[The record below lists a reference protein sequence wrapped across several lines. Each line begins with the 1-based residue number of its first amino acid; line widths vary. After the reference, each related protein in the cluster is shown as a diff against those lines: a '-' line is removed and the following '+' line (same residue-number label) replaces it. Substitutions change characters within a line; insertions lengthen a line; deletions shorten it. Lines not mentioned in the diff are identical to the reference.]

1 MNEQERKV
9 KGTFLIA
16 LAMIINHRKDID
28 WAGQSELTE
37 QDLKRIR
44 ERILASAW
52 YELDL
57 FERMGEAVYKLVGGA
72 RPEGAYEFGEGIM
85 WRILSDV
92 YKTSLLKGNPQ
103 EALTRF
109 SQLYHGIF
117 FNTGKAEFQPTDSGG
132 IFTISDPYGIPTQE
146 SFGYMIKSL
155 LARIVKEN
163 QGKNVQV
170 ICEQEDKFKTEKLKS
185 ISYRI
190 SWE

>member
-1 MNEQERKV
+1 MNEQERKA

-28 WAGQSELTE
+28 WLNQSKLSEE
-37 QDLKRIR
+37 DLKRIR
-44 ERILASAW
+44 EKILASAW
-52 YELDL
+52 YELNL

-85 WRILSDV
+85 WGILSDV

-103 EALTRF
+103 EALARF
-109 SQLYHGIF
+109 SQLYQGIF

-132 IFTISDPYGIPTQE
+132 IFTITDPYGIPTQE
-146 SFGYMIKSL
+146 TFGYMIKSL
-155 LARIVKEN
+155 LAKIVKEN

-170 ICEQEDKFKTEKLKS
+170 ICEQEDKFKTEKLNS